1 MTRAVKAKV
10 RVLLVE
16 DHPVTRQGVRKAL
29 HADGGFDV
37 VGEAG
42 DGEQAV
48 ALAKELLPDV
58 AVVDVALAKLSGVEV
73 TRRIKAA
80 LPATTVLAL
89 TAHDEE
95 EYVDALLEA
104 GASGYLLKTIGEPE
118 LVQAIRATMAGE
130 CVLDPQI
137 ARKLL
142 HRHSGKGRVAYH
154 SPQLSQRDIRI
165 LMMIAEG
172 LTNEDIAAQLGV
184 SVRTAKLYISSI
196 FGKLGTNCR
205 TTSVVRALQR
215 GWIHLE
221 DLPS

>member
-1 MTRAVKAKV
+1 MARAMKAIKPKV

-29 HADGGFDV
+29 QADGGFEV
-37 VGEAG
+37 IGEIG

-48 ALAKELLPDV
+48 AMAKELLP
-58 AVVDVALAKLSGVEV
+58 DVALAKLSGVEV
-73 TRRIKAA
+73 TRRIKAT
-80 LPATTVLAL
+80 LPATTVVAL
-89 TAHDEE
+89 TAHDDE
-95 EYVDALLEA
+95 EYVDALLDA
-104 GASGYLLKTIGEPE
+104 GASGYLLKTIGEQE
-118 LVQAIRATMAGE
+118 LVQAIRAAQAGD

-142 HRHSGKGRVAYH
+142 RRGAGKTRSVYH
-154 SPQLSQRDIRI
+154 SPQLTQRDIRI

-172 LTNEDIAAQLGV
+172 LTNEDIAQQIDV

-196 FGKLGTNCR
+196 FGKLGTNSR
-205 TTSVVRALQR
+205 TTSVVRALQQ

>member
-1 MTRAVKAKV
+1 MARAVKTRV

-16 DHPVTRQGVRKAL
+16 DHPVTRQGVRRAL
-29 HADGGFDV
+29 QADGGFEV

-48 ALAKELLPDV
+48 ALAKELMPDV
-58 AVVDVALAKLSGVEV
+58 VVVDVALAKLSGVEV
-73 TRRIKAA
+73 TRRIKAS
-80 LPATTVLAL
+80 LPATTVVAL
-89 TAHDEE
+89 TAHDDE
-95 EYVDALLEA
+95 EYVDALLDA

-118 LVQAIRATMAGE
+118 LVQSIRAAQAGD

-142 HRHSGKGRVAYH
+142 RRGAGKGRAVYH
-154 SPQLSQRDIRI
+154 SPPLTQRDIRI

-172 LTNEDIAAQLGV
+172 LTNEDIGHQLDV

-196 FGKLGTNCR
+196 FGKLGTNSR
-205 TTSVVRALQR
+205 TTSVVRALQQ